1 MATVRTSACFLLLDP
16 IAAKFIGGRLPAGG
30 ASAAWRSDSLDRDVV
45 EGLTGRHGWSIAE
58 CSRGPKEYFWGS
70 ERGRGFTPSKILGE
84 IFQRYL
90 RKFWRCGGAMRN
102 FTMKFFESEQ
112 KRGVDWYGGIDLRTY
127 TGKWPGPAQVRSEAP
142 RSPRRATPR
151 TAASPPPFHVE
162 PLTHVS
168 LRIHPDG
175 PPSGGPGRLIPG
187 APVGRLAS
195 PSQETTTPP
204 TR

>member
-1 MATVRTSACFLLLDP
+1 MRGDDRGEV
-16 IAAKFIGGRLPAGG
+16 GRFGSG
-30 ASAAWRSDSLDRDVV
+30 CCRRVVGEAWREGSGVFTVV
-45 EGLTGRHGWSIAE
+45 QE
-58 CSRGPKEYFWGS
+58 KFWGS
-70 ERGRGFTPSKILGE
+70 ERGSGFTPSKILGE

-90 RKFWRCGGAMRN
+90 RKFWRLGGGAMRN

-175 PPSGGPGRLIPG
+175 PADGGLGRLG
-187 APVGRLAS
+187 ARGPVGRPLRRQRK
-195 PSQETTTPP
+195 QERPRP
-204 TR
+204 GEAEGV